1 MPTPNQ
7 EPQPAVRTPL
17 TYILP
22 TTDWAMLLDIIVR
35 EAPPGS
41 VIEVHEAAM
50 QILAEQKLHAL
61 GRQDVTV
68 RLGRPTA
75 SEAA

>member
-1 MPTPNQ
+1 MPSSNQ
-7 EPQPAVRTPL
+7 EPRPTRAPL

-22 TTDWAMLLDIIVR
+22 TLDWAMLLDIIVR
-35 EAPPGS
+35 EAPPGA
-41 VIEVHEAAM
+41 VIEVHEPAM
-50 QILAEQKLHAL
+50 HALAEQKLHAA

-68 RLGRPTA
+68 RLGRPPA

>member
-1 MPTPNQ
+1 MPNVNPA
-7 EPQPAVRTPL
+7 PQPPRLPL

-50 QILAEQKLHAL
+50 LTLAEQKLQVQ

-68 RLGRPTA
+68 RLGRP
-75 SEAA
+75 AA